1 MPAARFGLPRTAR
14 LRTPGDFRRV
24 YGRGSRAHG
33 KLLVAVGLPR
43 REPGHR
49 LGVAVSK
56 EHGHAVRRNKLKR
69 ILREAYEEAR
79 SIILGEREAIE
90 RLTRGLLR
98 YETLDRGEIERL
110 IDGAD
115 PEGLRPEPRPEPA
128 PPAAKAET
136 PARPESRAEDAD
148 DFPTGAEPSPA

>member
-1 MPAARFGLPRTAR
+1 VPAARFGLPRTAR

-69 ILREAYEEAR
+69 ILREAFRLERPELPGAFD
-79 SIILGEREAIE
+79 IILI
-90 RLTRGLLR
+90 
-98 YETLDRGEIERL
+98 
-110 IDGAD
+110 
-115 PEGLRPEPRPEPA
+115 PRPREGHLLLEEVRDELRRLVAQLASGGSPRR
-128 PPAAKAET
+128 
-136 PARPESRAEDAD
+136 RPNGSR
-148 DFPTGAEPSPA
+148 PRKRR